1 MRAAM
6 RAPARTVRSA
16 FAPGPTQTMIRS
28 ATGHPASMPWSVRYS
43 RICRSTR
50 SAVRRSASSRSAI
63 RLPLRKKFCSA
74 PAAASGM

>member
-28 ATGHPASMPWSVRYS
+28 ATGHAASMPWSV
-43 RICRSTR
+43 
-50 SAVRRSASSRSAI
+50 AVLAH
-63 RLPLRKKFCSA
+63 LRVDALGGA
-74 PAAASGM
+74 PQRKLAQRDQVALAEEVPHRARAASGM